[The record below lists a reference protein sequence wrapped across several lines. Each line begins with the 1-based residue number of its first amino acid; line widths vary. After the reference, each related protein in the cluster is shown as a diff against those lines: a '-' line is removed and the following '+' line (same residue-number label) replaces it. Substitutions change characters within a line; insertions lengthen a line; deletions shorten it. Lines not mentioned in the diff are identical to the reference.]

1 MYNFL
6 LGFVSMAVIAVIV
19 ISYNPTPKVETICG
33 KCGSEEWWFVIAE
46 GEE

>member
-1 MYNFL
+1 MYSFL
-6 LGFVSMAVIAVIV
+6 LGFVSMVVIAVIV